1 MKFTQNLNLNKRILL
16 FIIPIVVILY
26 AASGFTLYKLST
38 KRVMLVAQKE
48 MNVLLNTLSETIQI
62 VENETESGFNNSDYQ
77 MLKPLFNQR
86 AYYKSDFPFLI
97 DNSGQYLIH
106 AFKEGQKISSSILQ
120 QLKSTNSKQGVV
132 NYSDYKDG
140 SKQDM
145 LFYFKYIDQY
155 KAYIGVSVI
164 KDEILESTSQNRT
177 LLIIIVIL
185 ASIVFFLAITYTLK
199 PIISIINDINAAV
212 NNLAGGKTADK
223 IKYKNN
229 DEIGYIVNSM
239 NHLIDS
245 LKYKADFANE
255 IGKNHLETEFTTT
268 GEQDLLGNS
277 LINMRESLKLAKI
290 EESKRKQEDETRN
303 WTTSGLAKFG
313 DILRQNN
320 DNLTK
325 LADNVIQNLVNYLNA
340 NQGGLFIYNDDNA
353 ENKHLELISAFAYNR
368 KKFFEKRILLG
379 EGLVGTCAVEK
390 ETIYLKEI
398 PTEYIRITSGL
409 GEAVP
414 KSLLIVPL
422 KLEDSIFGAIEIASF
437 NEFKDTEIDFVEKIG
452 ESISSTLSSVKNSIR
467 TNLLLEQSQQQREE
481 MSAQEEEMRQNME
494 EMQATQEE
502 MARKTIE
509 MEGMTA
515 AINEALLYCELSEDG
530 SIYNPNNSILA
541 LLGSTRSETEG
552 KNILEFIHSEEKG
565 LFQGSWAQVMNG
577 NSIRSTMHWVNK
589 NGIDLYIVVNIS
601 PALDDSGS
609 IFKIYLL
616 GQDVTESKL
625 IELRAQSQAVELE
638 ESLLEIR
645 VEQELNEQREDEMKA
660 LLQALDHTCLVSELE
675 PSGLITYINNKNT
688 EVLGGKKEEIEGKLI
703 ADIDYLAKNKPAEFK
718 KFWDNLSSGKKQSR
732 EFSLKIDNK
741 EVWISEVYTPIINE
755 HNQITKIINIGFN
768 ISEIKQKEKEMS
780 ALVAELEIL
789 RKKK

>member
-1 MKFTQNLNLNKRILL
+1 
-16 FIIPIVVILY
+16 
-26 AASGFTLYKLST
+26 
-38 KRVMLVAQKE
+38 MLVAQKE
-48 MNVLLNTLSETIQI
+48 MNVLLNTLSETIQM
-62 VENETESGFNNSDYQ
+62 VENQTESGFSNSDYQ

-86 AYYKSDFPFLI
+86 AYYKTDFPFLI

-106 AFKEGQKISSSILQ
+106 AFKEGQKIPSSILQ
-120 QLKSTNSKQGVV
+120 QLKSTNSKQDVV

-155 KAYIGVSVI
+155 KAYIGVSVN

-185 ASIVFFLAITYTLK
+185 ASIVFFLTITYTLK
-199 PIISIINDINAAV
+199 PIICIINDINSAV
-212 NNLAGGKTADK
+212 NNLASGKTADK

-229 DEIGYIVNSM
+229 DEIGQIVNSM
-239 NHLIDS
+239 NLLIDS

-255 IGKNHLETEFTTT
+255 IGKNHLETEFITS
-268 GEQDLLGNS
+268 GEQDLLGIS
-277 LINMRESLKLAKI
+277 LINMRESLKLAKT

-320 DNLTK
+320 DNLNK

-340 NQGGLFIYNDDNA
+340 NQGGLFIYNDDNH

-398 PTEYIRITSGL
+398 PTEYIKITSGL

-530 SIYNPNNSILA
+530 IIYNPNNSILA
-541 LLGSTRSETEG
+541 LLGSTRLETEG
-552 KNILEFIHSEEKG
+552 KNILEFTHAEEKG

-577 NSIRSTMHWVNK
+577 NPIRSTMHWVNK

-688 EVLGGKKEEIEGKLI
+688 EVLGGKKEEIEGKFI
-703 ADIDYLAKNKPAEFK
+703 ADIDYLAKNKPEEFK

-732 EFSLKIDNK
+732 EFSLTIDDK
-741 EVWISEVYTPIINE
+741 EVWISEAYTPIINE

-780 ALVAELEIL
+780 ALVAELETL